1 MVEMESGHRGIDLLL
16 LFELNFEKGLLSN
29 KWIGIDRKM
38 NVVIFFFLERHE
50 GSNLILDFLE
60 TVELVFET
68 QSEHSHVLRTRS
80 SIKTCFKVFLG

>member
-38 NVVIFFFLERHE
+38 NVVIFFFERHE

-60 TVELVFET
+60 IVELVFET
-68 QSEHSHVLRTRS
+68 HSKHSHVLLTCGG
-80 SIKTCFKVFLG
+80 IKTCFKVFLG